1 MDTKLNIQPHE
12 TKDETTLLGDSNR
25 DFEKESDQVHEEAF
39 SSSSLEA
46 QGKYCLL
53 N

>member
-12 TKDETTLLGDSNR
+12 TKDEMTLLGDSNR